1 MLIAG
6 LLLLSGLP
14 ALAFI
19 AGEGSLGPG
28 SGSLAP
34 LARLSAS
41 FTFAP
46 QHPEIGE
53 AVTFLGNA
61 TGGTP
66 NYTYAWDFG
75 DGSKAAGETVAYA
88 YAVAATY
95 TVTLT
100 VTDNASNVDSVSGSV
115 QVTAVLTADFSY
127 LPTLPS
133 AGDTVTFTANPSGG
147 TPLYTYSW
155 TFGDGNTGTGSP
167 IAHAYTAPNSYSV
180 TLAISDS
187 ASHTASTTK
196 SVSVTP
202 ALAADFTYTPSQP
215 VPGQSVS
222 FSATASGGTSPYSYA
237 WDFGDGGKGTGASVT
252 HAYGSAGTF
261 SVTLTLS
268 DSAGHTDAATKSVV
282 VSASLGTDFTFTPT
296 QPVAGETVSF
306 VAVASGGTSPY
317 TYSWDF
323 GDGTAGS
330 GGSVSHAYASPAT
343 YPVTVTALDDAGHTA
358 QATHSVV
365 VAAVVSVDFTFT
377 PTEPVVGES
386 VSFTGSASGGTAS
399 YTYTWAFGDGATGS
413 GPTLSHVY
421 ATPGSYPVTVTATDS
436 AGHTASTTKTV
447 PVAPP
452 IAPDFTFSPAQPI
465 VGETVTFSG
474 TASGGIPP
482 YAYAW
487 DFGDGSTGAGAT
499 ASHSFAASGTFP
511 VTLTVSDA
519 ASHSGS
525 VTKSVGVSGGLT
537 VDFTFS
543 PATPVAGEAVQFSSS
558 GSGGTPPYTYAWD
571 FGDGSNGTGATV
583 VHAYAAPGNYTVV
596 LVVTDAEGHS
606 VSASSIIP
614 VSSALVA
621 NFSYAPARPMAGETI
636 VFTANVSGGNPPYA
650 YAWDLGDGGTDVDV
664 LVRHAYETA
673 RSYVVSLTVSDRV
686 GHVTQVEDTLVVAPA
701 LAAAFTFSPTRPTTG
716 TTVAFV
722 ATASGG
728 EPPYTYEWK
737 FGDGGS
743 SRAPETNHTYSDFG
757 LSATHTVVLTVC
769 DAVGRC
775 TSVSRAVAFQNL
787 FLYTFLVELGL
798 ASPVLAFWFFT
809 RRPRKRQDYGPAT
822 DTGPR

>member
-1 MLIAG
+1 MP
-6 LLLLSGLP
+6 P
-14 ALAFI
+14 APFR
-19 AGEGSLGPG
+19 PG
-28 SGSLAP
+28 D
-34 LARLSAS
+34 R
-41 FTFAP
+41 
-46 QHPEIGE
+46 
-53 AVTFLGNA
+53 
-61 TGGTP
+61 
-66 NYTYAWDFG
+66 
-75 DGSKAAGETVAYA
+75 
-88 YAVAATY
+88 
-95 TVTLT
+95 
-100 VTDNASNVDSVSGSV
+100 
-115 QVTAVLTADFSY
+115 
-127 LPTLPS
+127 
-133 AGDTVTFTANPSGG
+133 
-147 TPLYTYSW
+147 
-155 TFGDGNTGTGSP
+155 
-167 IAHAYTAPNSYSV
+167 
-180 TLAISDS
+180 
-187 ASHTASTTK
+187 
-196 SVSVTP
+196 
-202 ALAADFTYTPSQP
+202 
-215 VPGQSVS
+215 
-222 FSATASGGTSPYSYA
+222 
-237 WDFGDGGKGTGASVT
+237 
-252 HAYGSAGTF
+252 
-261 SVTLTLS
+261 
-268 DSAGHTDAATKSVV
+268 
-282 VSASLGTDFTFTPT
+282 
-296 QPVAGETVSF
+296 
-306 VAVASGGTSPY
+306 
-317 TYSWDF
+317 
-323 GDGTAGS
+323 
-330 GGSVSHAYASPAT
+330 GGSSPRGSSAARGWG
-343 YPVTVTALDDAGHTA
+343 VR
-358 QATHSVV
+358 
-365 VAAVVSVDFTFT
+365 VA
-377 PTEPVVGES
+377 
-386 VSFTGSASGGTAS
+386 
-399 YTYTWAFGDGATGS
+399 
-413 GPTLSHVY
+413 
-421 ATPGSYPVTVTATDS
+421 
-436 AGHTASTTKTV
+436 
-447 PVAPP
+447 
-452 IAPDFTFSPAQPI
+452 
-465 VGETVTFSG
+465 
-474 TASGGIPP
+474 
-482 YAYAW
+482 
-487 DFGDGSTGAGAT
+487 GAGAT

-558 GSGGTPPYTYAWD
+558 ASGGTPPYTYAWTFGDGSTGAGATVAHAYASGGVYTVTLVVTDSAAHSAQAVRSLSVSAALGADFTFDPSLPLTYERVNFTANATGGWPPYDFLWIFGDGYTGAGAVVSHTYTASGSFNVTLTAVDSLGRTVTVTKMVNVSFLLATDFTSVPVFPIVGQNVTFTAVARGANPPYTFSWAFGDGATAFGPVVVHAYAYPAAFTVTLTASDAMGHTATVRKPVVVTPALVIDLLFSPQRPLPGQNVSFVALPGGGTPPYTYAWD

-606 VSASSIIP
+606 VSASSVIP

-664 LVRHAYETA
+664 LVRHAYEAA

-809 RRPRKRQDYGPAT
+809 RRPRERQDYGPAT